1 MNGEDFRSK
10 LREYY
15 LGQRIDRGDITSRI
29 EIDDEKRINN
39 ACSIKIYLEDHTLGI
54 ILFKL
59 KYKLKVI

>member
-39 ACSIKIYLEDHTLGI
+39 ACSIKIYLEDLTLVI
-54 ILFKL
+54 ILFIL
-59 KYKLKVI
+59 IYTNNIN